1 LEKIGKDMNTKTE
14 HTASATPRGALKTVA
29 AAEYLA
35 LTPLTVRKLM
45 KRGLLRPNRATR
57 HLLFPVA
64 ELERFLRDGQ

>member
-1 LEKIGKDMNTKTE
+1 MKNETST
-14 HTASATPRGALKTVA
+14 SATPMRGALKTSA
-29 AAEYLA
+29 AAAYLA